1 MTIEIKDRVDIL
13 EHRVDRLESDLVSCG
28 IDKDERITNMHS
40 DMIDLKDTV
49 QNLTA
54 EIREAVSS
62 LKEIARNTMSMNE
75 MVNLYEK
82 WKGFSWVMKSIGF
95 YGAVILAFIIGVIAT
110 IIAINGH

>member
-1 MTIEIKDRVDIL
+1 MTINTNDRL
-13 EHRVDRLESDLVSCG
+13 ESLEGRVDRLEDDLIKCG
-28 IDKDERITNMHS
+28 VEKDERITNMHS

-62 LKEIARNTMSMNE
+62 LKEIARNTMSMKE

-82 WKGFSWVMKSIGF
+82 WKGFSWVMKSVGF
-95 YGAVILAFIIGVIAT
+95 YGALLFAFVAGIVASIIS
-110 IIAINGH
+110 INR